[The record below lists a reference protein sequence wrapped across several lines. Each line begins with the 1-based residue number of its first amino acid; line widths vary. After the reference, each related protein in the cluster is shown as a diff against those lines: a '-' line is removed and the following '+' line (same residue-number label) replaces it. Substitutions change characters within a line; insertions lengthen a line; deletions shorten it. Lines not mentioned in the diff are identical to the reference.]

1 MAIIFQ
7 LEDGPV
13 NVDSANPEFGDSKK
27 NYIIES
33 RCDYDNSSNQTT
45 NRAGT
50 YSVLTNK
57 GDFYGQPAAV
67 GENSHFFAGGP
78 VIWKRHRYSVRNAVD
93 GYEINYPAYLKCS
106 TIEQSNTSAGTQTG
120 TPSSI
125 YTRSGVDFTVTTKRY
140 KHSGDLSAA
149 VANPRIVSELGTGW
163 EIADWTDFSSF
174 TEDDFLGMLRI
185 LGPLAPSPKTCH
197 QLLVEVNGNLE
208 WNLGWILAFG
218 NGNRGSSYSWFWT
231 FANRKKAPW
240 YARQGSYL
248 NDFVIYGGW
257 NPTYPYLCKRTGSSL
272 PNTKGGCF

>member
-13 NVDSANPEFGDSKK
+13 TVDGATAPPEFGDSTK

-33 RCDYDNSSNQTT
+33 RCDKK
-45 NRAGT
+45 T
-50 YSVLTNK
+50 YRPKTSK
-57 GDFYGQPAAV
+57 GFYYGRPAAV
-67 GENSHFFAGGP
+67 GENSHFFQGGP
-78 VIWKRHRYSVRNAVD
+78 VEPKLNKNNNVMRQSIEGQEV
-93 GYEINYPAYLKCS
+93 NYTSYLKCS
-106 TIEQSNTSAGTQTG
+106 TIDQSNTAAGTQTG
-120 TPSSI
+120 TSSSI

-185 LGPLAPSPKTCH
+185 LGPLAPSPKTCQ

-272 PNTKGGCF
+272 ANTKGGCF

>member
-1 MAIIFQ
+1 MAVVFQ
-7 LEDGPV
+7 LEDG
-13 NVDSANPEFGDSKK
+13 D
-27 NYIIES
+27 
-33 RCDYDNSSNQTT
+33 
-45 NRAGT
+45 AGT
-50 YSVLTNK
+50 SDFSDATKNNIVSTAGESNTPPKHVGAGAYEGKSSQVFVGSKHEYALAYSYNPSDAKVKKTSFLEVQT
-57 GDFYGQPAAV
+57 AA
-67 GENSHFFAGGP
+67 
-78 VIWKRHRYSVRNAVD
+78 
-93 GYEINYPAYLKCS
+93 
-106 TIEQSNTSAGTQTG
+106 QSNTAAGTQTA

-140 KHSGDLSAA
+140 KHSGNLSAA

-185 LGPLAPSPKTCH
+185 LGPLAPSPKTCQ

-208 WNLGWILAFG
+208 WNLGWILANG
-218 NGNRGSSYSWFWT
+218 NGNRSSSYSWFWT

-240 YARQGSYL
+240 YGRQGSYL

>member
-1 MAIIFQ
+1 MAVVFQ
-7 LEDGPV
+7 LGDGNAGSSDFSDTTKNNIV
-13 NVDSANPEFGDSKK
+13 SAAGEASPPKHIGAGAYEGKSSQVFVGSKLDTTPSAVSYGLTYSKK
-27 NYIIES
+27 TSFLEAK
-33 RCDYDNSSNQTT
+33 T
-45 NRAGT
+45 
-50 YSVLTNK
+50 
-57 GDFYGQPAAV
+57 AA
-67 GENSHFFAGGP
+67 
-78 VIWKRHRYSVRNAVD
+78 
-93 GYEINYPAYLKCS
+93 
-106 TIEQSNTSAGTQTG
+106 QSNTAAGTQSG

-163 EIADWTDFSSF
+163 EIADWTDFSAF

-185 LGPLAPSPKTCH
+185 LGPLAPSPKTCQ
-197 QLLVEVNGNLE
+197 QLLVEVDGSLE
-208 WNLGWILAFG
+208 WNLGWILANG

-240 YARQGSYL
+240 YARAGSYL